1 MVSFLAAFCLM
12 CFQHSSSSARVLVSS
27 ACAAI
32 AILIGWCVWSSWESH
47 SETPATGQLLPD
59 DEDDEDPTGSHNDG
73 GEMYGKEEDGGGED
87 YQSARSPATKILDS
101 IGQWIG
107 KLRKSTVDSEKTVS
121 PNV

>member
-1 MVSFLAAFCLM
+1 M
-12 CFQHSSSSARVLVSS
+12 CFQHSSSSARVPVSS

-47 SETPATGQLLPD
+47 PEIPATGQLLPD
-59 DEDDEDPTGSHNDG
+59 DDDEYPTGSSNNG
-73 GEMYGKEEDGGGED
+73 GEMYGKEEDGSEEH
-87 YQSARSPATKILDS
+87 QSARSPAAKVLSS

-107 KLRKSTVDSEKTVS
+107 KLRKSSVDSEKTVS